1 MLCFS
6 RGQDGNMAVV
16 MSFLLYFFIQYNIK
30 NTKSLGPWQNKTLF
44 IIRFVTVCF
53 QKYAGLSKFMKLIH
67 VVVALSISL
76 ISAYIRTRWSVTIDD
91 LLSIHYS
98 ITEFCWFQTNTVTGM
113 SLIKINKK
121 KILFDCIK
129 WYNMDTL
136 KYNCF
141 SSFYLLVYC
150 HFRLKVYVPELC
162 GNL

>member
-53 QKYAGLSKFMKLIH
+53 QKYVGLSKFMKLIH

-76 ISAYIRTRWSVTIDD
+76 ISAYIRNRWSVTIDD

-98 ITEFCWFQTNTVTGM
+98 ITEFCWFQSNTVTGM

-121 KILFDCIK
+121 KFFLIVLSDTIWIHWNITVFLHFIYKYIAILD
-129 WYNMDTL
+129 
-136 KYNCF
+136 
-141 SSFYLLVYC
+141 
-150 HFRLKVYVPELC
+150 
-162 GNL
+162 

>member
-98 ITEFCWFQTNTVTGM
+98 ITEFCWFQSNTVTGM

-121 KILFDCIK
+121 KFFLIVLSDTIWIHWNITVFLHFIYKYIAILD
-129 WYNMDTL
+129 
-136 KYNCF
+136 
-141 SSFYLLVYC
+141 
-150 HFRLKVYVPELC
+150 
-162 GNL
+162 

>member
-1 MLCFS
+1 
-6 RGQDGNMAVV
+6 MAVV

-98 ITEFCWFQTNTVTGM
+98 ITEFCWFQSNTVTGM

-121 KILFDCIK
+121 KFFLIVLSDTIWIHWNITVFLHFIYKYIAILD
-129 WYNMDTL
+129 
-136 KYNCF
+136 
-141 SSFYLLVYC
+141 
-150 HFRLKVYVPELC
+150 
-162 GNL
+162 